1 MSIFQTFSRSGKL
14 LGKVPDFFKNSRLC
28 TNPASREIQ
37 NNSNFVE
44 QIHKSL
50 REKKGSLLCSRSGWS
65 HAKRWGICFR
75 FVSCLQFFFF
85 FFFFIKLYQVRFLKT
100 AASEPNLNFWFAY
113 TVITS
118 SFAPDHEDQSGIN
131 YLITSR
137 LRIRSSNISAHGRYG
152 PPACLKGRIT
162 SLNSD

>member
-14 LGKVPDFFKNSRLC
+14 LGKVLDFFKNSRLC

-37 NNSNFVE
+37 NNFVE
-44 QIHKSL
+44 QIHKTL

-75 FVSCLQFFFF
+75 FVRCLQFFFL
-85 FFFFIKLYQVRFLKT
+85 FFFITLYQVRFLKT
-100 AASEPNLNFWFAY
+100 AASEPSLNFWFAY

-118 SFAPDHEDQSGIN
+118 SFAPDHKDQSGIN
-131 YLITSR
+131 CLITSR
-137 LRIRSSNISAHGRYG
+137 L
-152 PPACLKGRIT
+152 
-162 SLNSD
+162 